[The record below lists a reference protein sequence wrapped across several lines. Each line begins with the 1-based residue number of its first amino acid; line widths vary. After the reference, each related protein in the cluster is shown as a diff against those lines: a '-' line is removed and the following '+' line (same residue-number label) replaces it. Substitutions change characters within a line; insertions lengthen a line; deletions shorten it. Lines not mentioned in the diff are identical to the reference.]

1 MGRNFLLCDRDRDLE
16 MPKSAR
22 EWLPPGHLCWK
33 VLEVVEGLD
42 LSAFEDGYRAD
53 GQGGGAYPPA
63 ALVALIFYCYSKG
76 IRSSRGIERSCW
88 DDLGCRIITANR
100 AVDHSTV
107 ARFVQRHRD
116 ALTQLFVQVLALC
129 GRRGLVDLAAVAVDG
144 SPMDANASRD
154 SNKQLHRLE
163 AVITRCENEI
173 SALMDD
179 ARDHARRVE
188 TGDTPDADH
197 EPPRD
202 DWPRLSRLCD
212 LLARASTARDRL
224 YQRALPSANEIR
236 IKAEAAER
244 IVARAEKRLAAETAA
259 HQEKLRKYQARTEAD
274 RAVGRRAANG
284 RPPVAMENKTVL
296 VRQRVRLEKALA
308 HLERARSP
316 EPVPSPTAVVS
327 LSDPDSRLQLGKHG
341 GYLQGY
347 NLQIVCARRQIL
359 LAIDLHDNPSDR
371 TALIPMVRKTQ
382 ENRRAAGLAGD
393 ILLWL
398 ADSGYASAA
407 SFEELADLPLLVSV
421 TSEADQAGFPAKRQT
436 APAGQQAMADRLAT
450 PTGRAQYRQRGALV
464 EPGFA
469 QLFQRFGRHL
479 NYRGRQ
485 AVDTEIKL
493 LGTVHNL
500 GKLITSTTRSRS

>member
-1 MGRNFLLCDRDRDLE
+1 M
-16 MPKSAR
+16 
-22 EWLPPGHLCWK
+22 
-33 VLEVVEGLD
+33 VEGLD
-42 LSAFEDGYRAD
+42 LSAFEDSYRAD
-53 GQGGGAYPPA
+53 RQGGGAYPPSV
-63 ALVALIFYCYSKG
+63 LVSLICYCYSKG
-76 IRSSRGIERSCW
+76 IRSSRGIERACW

-129 GRRGLVDLAAVAVDG
+129 GSRGLVDLSAVAVDG

-154 SNKQLHRLE
+154 SNKQLPRLE
-163 AVITRCENEI
+163 TVIARCEDEI
-173 SALMDD
+173 SALMDN

-188 TGDTPDADH
+188 TGDTTDVED
-197 EPPRD
+197 EPHRD

-212 LLARASTARDRL
+212 LLVRARTARDRL
-224 YQRALPSANEIR
+224 HQRALPSGNEIR
-236 IKAEAAER
+236 IKVEAAER

-259 HQEKLRKYQARTEAD
+259 HQEKLKKYRARTEAD
-274 RAVGRRAANG
+274 RAAGRRAANG
-284 RPPVAMENKTVL
+284 RPPVPMENKTVL
-296 VRQRVRLEKALA
+296 VRQRARLAKALA
-308 HLERARSP
+308 HLERVRSP
-316 EPVPSPTAVVS
+316 EPVPSPTAVAS
-327 LSDPDSRLQLGKHG
+327 LSDPDSRLQLGKQG

-382 ENRRAAGLAGD
+382 KNQHAAGLPGD

-398 ADSGYASAA
+398 SDSGYASVA

-421 TSEADQAGFPAKRQT
+421 TSEADQAGFPAKRQS
-436 APAGQQAMADRLAT
+436 APAGQQAMANRLST
-450 PTGRAQYRQRGALV
+450 PTGRAQYRQRSALV

-479 NYRGRQ
+479 NYRGRR
-485 AVDTEIKL
+485 AVDTEVKL

-500 GKLITSTTRSRS
+500 SKLLAGTAKSRS